1 MSASADW
8 RRRRDIVHRRVK
20 AGGDANL
27 DSQPSDKPQGPAPR
41 PVHDRVLLIVA
52 ITTLRR
58 CHSWQRATFDFGCW
72 AIAQGDLRMPHV
84 QCSLGSA
91 IERPCPHTKGENDRR
106 IGRNGSKP
114 KDTFTLT
121 GRSGIHN
128 MFVRSSS
135 RLLKWLGIHSC
146 LLSISRR
153 SPANISEALA
163 DL

>member
-1 MSASADW
+1 
-8 RRRRDIVHRRVK
+8 
-20 AGGDANL
+20 
-27 DSQPSDKPQGPAPR
+27 
-41 PVHDRVLLIVA
+41 
-52 ITTLRR
+52 
-58 CHSWQRATFDFGCW
+58 
-72 AIAQGDLRMPHV
+72 MPHV

-91 IERPCPHTKGENDRR
+91 IERPCAHTKGENDGR

-121 GRSGIHN
+121 GRSGIQN
-128 MFVRSSS
+128 RFVRSSS

-153 SPANISEALA
+153 SPANTSETLA